1 MKTVLFE
8 HQHLYYLPQFLSIIM
23 AMKNSGQ
30 YQVEASLTTGAN
42 RLESTVFHQVMNEMN
57 IPIISQTN
65 ETARGLELR
74 NREYDIIFVGNKG
87 TIKRVAGRNS
97 FVVMVYH
104 GIGLKQSYYRDNAPR
119 VDLRIIES
127 KQRFDELHRQGH
139 TNISLCGFAKMDL
152 LNMENGYLDS
162 QWLSDL
168 NLAEQGKTVILYAP
182 TFYPS
187 SVEKLLPYLS
197 LLTEEYIC
205 IVKLHHFSWHLPK
218 YRHHYV
224 QARVLSERY
233 DNIYLAPPDQYNIIP
248 FYKIADLLVTD
259 ISSTLFEFLT
269 LNRPIIQSHFST
281 RRLKHMV
288 MPGLLS
294 RRLDAN
300 RYREINFTYPLK
312 NSCDLLTQ
320 IKMIADRNDPLESKR
335 KLAAKKYLYKTD
347 ARAAERILVEIEK
360 HFDS

>member
-8 HQHLYYLPQFLSIIM
+8 HQHLYYLPQFLPIIT

-30 YQVEASLTTGAN
+30 YQVEASLTSGVN
-42 RLESTVFHQVMNEMN
+42 RLESTVFRQVMNELN
-57 IPIISQTN
+57 VPTISQTN
-65 ETARGLELR
+65 ESARGLELR
-74 NREYDIIFVGNKG
+74 DREYDIIFVGNIG
-87 TIKRVAGRNS
+87 NIKKVAGRNS

-104 GIGLKQSYYRDNAPR
+104 GIGLKQSYYRDHSPR

-127 KQRFDELHRQGH
+127 KQRFDELHMQGH
-139 TNISLCGFAKMDL
+139 TNMSLCGFAKMDL
-152 LNMENGYLDS
+152 LNVEDVYLDS

-168 NLAEQGKTVILYAP
+168 NLEKQGKTVILYAP

-187 SVEKLLPYLS
+187 SIEKLLPHLS

-205 IVKLHHFSWHLPK
+205 ILKLHHFSWHLPK
-218 YRHHYV
+218 YRHHYI
-224 QARVLSERY
+224 QAKVLSERN

-248 FYKIADLLVTD
+248 YYKIADLLVTD
-259 ISSTLFEFLT
+259 ISSTLFEFLA

-281 RRLKHMV
+281 KRLKHII

-300 RYREINFTYPLK
+300 RYREIDFTYSLQNPR
-312 NSCDLLTQ
+312 DLLTK
-320 IKMIADRNDPLESKR
+320 IKMIDDSNDPLKSKR
-335 KLAAKKYLYKTD
+335 ELAVKNFLYKIDGRT
-347 ARAAERILVEIEK
+347 AERIIVAIEQ